1 MSENRHQQQK
11 FKRNIQI
18 TNSTITQLSQSINPH
33 CPNSPRRYCNL
44 IVLDGLVQTIVW
56 GGGSKAPQQIK
67 KRGNG
72 NTHPTRDEV
81 GISGEDTAF
90 PVWICSGGVGDLTA
104 GLEVE
109 FCSPSPVAACGLDS
123 ASAAA
128 EAEPAILVERWS
140 RRSHAGAAGVEW
152 SGAATCERARAIA
165 SVRGG
170 RVRGTG
176 VGEQED
182 EHISRFRL
190 KHILGQII
198 NL

>member
-1 MSENRHQQQK
+1 MEEGGVFGAGAPSMARRLRLL
-11 FKRNIQI
+11 FMRACSGRRPCPTTALPFAATAAAASLQI
-18 TNSTITQLSQSINPH
+18 
-33 CPNSPRRYCNL
+33 
-44 IVLDGLVQTIVW
+44 W

-72 NTHPTRDEV
+72 NTHPTRDEI

-128 EAEPAILVERWS
+128 EAEPTILVERWS

-182 EHISRFRL
+182 EHISRLLLPRRCYT
-190 KHILGQII
+190 
-198 NL
+198 